1 MRLIRRVAL
10 FAVDLNK
17 IQTEALIR
25 LYGRLGLYRKLYTA
39 CGLPEDVAVRIEQK
53 MIDSMNHG
61 VEEQHVLFAQWIKGE
76 SDLADFFDRYGDWFR
91 EYLERCSKI
100 PFEELSP
107 AA

>member
-39 CGLPEDVAVRIEQK
+39 CGLPRT
-53 MIDSMNHG
+53 S
-61 VEEQHVLFAQWIKGE
+61 L
-76 SDLADFFDRYGDWFR
+76 
-91 EYLERCSKI
+91 
-100 PFEELSP
+100 P
-107 AA
+107 ASSGR